1 MTAETAHA
9 LRDGETPSLRAR
21 VHRELSPEGRMTPTA
36 RFLIAAI
43 LFATLLAILETEPM
57 ISDGHE
63 LWFQGAEM
71 IFVVFFSGEYL
82 LRLWCAPETGMTRL
96 RWMRTPTAIVDLIA
110 ILGSLAP
117 FIGQNTMLLRLMRVI
132 RLVRIAKLGRFSRAF
147 GIMERAV
154 RSRASHFA
162 VTLMLFA
169 FFLVAA
175 SAIIFLVEGPH
186 QPDKFGSIPR
196 SIWWTAVTMTTV
208 GYGDVVPVT
217 VVGKAL
223 AAVISI
229 GGIVLIA
236 IPTGIIAASF
246 SDEFASEEKL
256 RREALLGNE
265 VGTEQGRGSH
275 P

>member
-1 MTAETAHA
+1 MKAETVHA
-9 LRDGETPSLRAR
+9 TLDGDRPSLRAR
-21 VHRELSPEGRMTPTA
+21 VHAQLSPDGRMTPVA

-43 LFATLLAILETEPM
+43 LVATILAVLETEEM
-57 ISDGHE
+57 VSQGREI
-63 LWFQGAEM
+63 WFHSAEM
-71 IFVVFFSGEYL
+71 VFLVVFSVEYA
-82 LRLWCAPETGMTRL
+82 LRLWCAPETGMSRL
-96 RWMRTPTAIVDLIA
+96 RWMRTPTAIIDLLA

-117 FIGQNTMLLRLMRVI
+117 FVGQNTMLLRLLRVI

-147 GIMERAV
+147 SIMERAV
-154 RSRASHFA
+154 RSRASHFG
-162 VTLMLFA
+162 VTFMLFL

-175 SAIIFLVEGPH
+175 SALIYLVEGEY

-196 SIWWTAVTMTTV
+196 SLWWTAVTMTTV

-217 VVGKAL
+217 VFGKIL
-223 AAVISI
+223 AAIISI

-246 SDEFASEEKL
+246 SDEFAAEERL
-256 RREALLGNE
+256 RAERLHREKSHGK
-265 VGTEQGRGSH
+265 GSH

>member
-1 MTAETAHA
+1 MKADRVLAGPEAPT
-9 LRDGETPSLRAR
+9 LRSR

-43 LFATLLAILETEPM
+43 LVATLLAVLETEET
-57 ISDGHE
+57 IARGRE
-63 LWFQGAEM
+63 LWFHGAELVFAI
-71 IFVVFFSGEYL
+71 IFSVEYA
-82 LRLWCAPETGMTRL
+82 LRLWCAPETGMSRL
-96 RWMRTPTAIVDLIA
+96 RWMRTPTAIIDLLA
-110 ILGSLAP
+110 ILGSFAP
-117 FIGQNTMLLRLMRVI
+117 FVGQNTMLLRLLRVI

-154 RSRASHFA
+154 RARASHFA

-175 SAIIFLVEGPH
+175 SALIYLVEGPY

-196 SIWWTAVTMTTV
+196 SLWWTAVTMTTV

-217 VVGKAL
+217 AVGKAL
-223 AAVISI
+223 AALISI

-246 SDEFASEEKL
+246 SDEFAAEERL
-256 RREALLGNE
+256 RA
-265 VGTEQGRGSH
+265 EQLQGKKHGKGSH

>member
-1 MTAETAHA
+1 MKADTVHRTIE
-9 LRDGETPSLRAR
+9 RPSLRAR

-43 LFATLLAILETEPM
+43 LVATALAILETEPM
-57 ISDGHE
+57 VSAGRE
-63 LWFQGAEM
+63 LWFHGAEM
-71 IFVVFFSGEYL
+71 MFAVVFSVEYA

-96 RWMRTPTAIVDLIA
+96 RWMRTPTALIDLVA

-117 FIGQNTMLLRLMRVI
+117 FVGQNTMLLRLLRVI

-147 GIMERAV
+147 TIMERAV

-162 VTLMLFA
+162 VTFMFFL

-175 SAIIFLVEGPH
+175 SAIIYLIEGEH

-196 SIWWTAVTMTTV
+196 SLWWTAVTMTTV

-217 VVGKAL
+217 AIGKAV
-223 AAVISI
+223 AALISI
-229 GGIVLIA
+229 GGIILIA

-246 SDEFASEEKL
+246 SDEFAAEERL
-256 RREALLGNE
+256 RAERLHG
-265 VGTEQGRGSH
+265 GPHGKGSH
-275 P
+275 Q

>member
-1 MTAETAHA
+1 MIAETHA
-9 LRDGETPSLRAR
+9 LPDGEAQSLRAR
-21 VHRELSPEGRMTPTA
+21 VHRQLSPEGRMTPTA

-43 LFATLLAILETEPM
+43 LIATLLAVLETEPM
-57 ISDGHE
+57 VSDGRE
-63 LWFQGAEM
+63 RWFHGAELV
-71 IFVVFFSGEYL
+71 FLVVFSAEYL

-96 RWMRTPTAIVDLIA
+96 RWMRTPTAIIDLIA
-110 ILGSLAP
+110 IAGSLAP
-117 FIGQNTMLLRLMRVI
+117 FIGENTMLLRLMRVI

-147 GIMERAV
+147 GIMERAI

-162 VTLMLFA
+162 VTFMLFA

-175 SAIIFLVEGPH
+175 SAIIYLIEGPH

-196 SIWWTAVTMTTV
+196 SLWWTAVTMTTV

-217 VVGKAL
+217 VIGKAL
-223 AAVISI
+223 AGIISI
-229 GGIVLIA
+229 GGIILIA

-246 SDEFASEEKL
+246 SDAFAEEERLAAERL
-256 RREALLGNE
+256 RKPSHGK
-265 VGTEQGRGSH
+265 GSH

>member
-1 MTAETAHA
+1 MKADTVHA
-9 LRDGETPSLRAR
+9 TLDGDGPSLRAR
-21 VHRELSPEGRMTPTA
+21 VHRQISPEGRITPAA

-43 LFATLLAILETEPM
+43 LIATTLAIIETEPT
-57 ISDGHE
+57 ISAGRE
-63 LWFQGAEM
+63 LWFSGAEL
-71 IFVVFFSGEYL
+71 VFALVFSVEYG
-82 LRLWCAPETGMTRL
+82 LRLWCAPETGMSRL
-96 RWMRTPTAIVDLIA
+96 RWMRTPTAIIDLLA
-110 ILGSLAP
+110 ILGSFAP
-117 FIGQNTMLLRLMRVI
+117 FVGQNTMLLRLLRVI

-162 VTLMLFA
+162 VTFMLFA

-175 SAIIFLVEGPH
+175 SALIYLIEGEH

-196 SIWWTAVTMTTV
+196 SLWWTAVTMTTV

-217 VVGKAL
+217 AIGKAV
-223 AAVISI
+223 AALVSI

-246 SDEFASEEKL
+246 SDEFAAEEKL
-256 RREALLGNE
+256 RAERLHKGKPKH
-265 VGTEQGRGSH
+265 GKGSH

>member
-1 MTAETAHA
+1 MKADTVHA
-9 LRDGETPSLRAR
+9 ALDGEGPSLRSR

-43 LFATLLAILETEPM
+43 LTATTLAILETEPT
-57 ISDGHE
+57 ISAGRE
-63 LWFQGAEM
+63 LWFHGAEL
-71 IFVVFFSGEYL
+71 VFAAVFSVEYA
-82 LRLWCAPETGMTRL
+82 LRFWCAPETGMSRL
-96 RWMRTPTAIVDLIA
+96 RWMRTPTAIIDLVA
-110 ILGSLAP
+110 ILGSFAP
-117 FIGQNTMLLRLMRVI
+117 FIGQNTMLLRLLRVV

-147 GIMERAV
+147 GILERAV
-154 RSRASHFA
+154 RARASHFA
-162 VTLMLFA
+162 VTFMLFA

-175 SAIIFLVEGPH
+175 SAVIYLIEGEY

-196 SIWWTAVTMTTV
+196 SLWWTAVTMTTV

-217 VVGKAL
+217 VIGKAV
-223 AAVISI
+223 AAFVSI

-246 SDEFASEEKL
+246 SDEFAAEERL
-256 RREALLGNE
+256 RAERLHGPKH
-265 VGTEQGRGSH
+265 GKGSH

>member
-1 MTAETAHA
+1 MKADTVHA
-9 LRDGETPSLRAR
+9 TLDGGKPSLRAR
-21 VHRELSPEGRMTPTA
+21 VHHELSPEGRMTPTA

-43 LFATLLAILETEPM
+43 LVATLLAILETEPM
-57 ISDGHE
+57 VSGGREIWFTAAE
-63 LWFQGAEM
+63 LVFAV
-71 IFVVFFSGEYL
+71 IFSIEYA
-82 LRLWCAPETGMTRL
+82 LRLWCAPEAGMSRL
-96 RWMRTPTAIVDLIA
+96 RWMRTPTAIIDLLA
-110 ILGSLAP
+110 ILGSFAP
-117 FIGQNTMLLRLMRVI
+117 FVGQNTMLLRLLRVI

-162 VTLMLFA
+162 VTFMLFA

-175 SAIIFLVEGPH
+175 SAVIYLIEGEH

-196 SIWWTAVTMTTV
+196 SLWWTAVTMTTV

-217 VVGKAL
+217 VIGKAI
-223 AAVISI
+223 AAIVSI

-246 SDEFASEEKL
+246 SDEFAAEERL
-256 RREALLGNE
+256 RAERLQKPKHGK
-265 VGTEQGRGSH
+265 GSH